1 MKQLFVATVFLF
13 SFPTIGCT
21 LGYVDYE
28 PVFSN
33 GRSDLSASE
42 VLRLANWRAQLRLWL
57 PSGGKYLVYVRQN
70 ARVGVSAKLAEQRRK
85 NLLSTLSNMGIDKV
99 DIEESAVRRFRDG
112 LRPGQELRHLT
123 NVAEISIIPRCPHP
137 CCPGPQPIDAQ
148 QGDRGDHD
156 QSKLAGIGE
165 FVSAVDRSRHAG
177 DVPVE

>member
-1 MKQLFVATVFLF
+1 MQIDAGMKVIVKRSLALTAFFF
-13 SFPTIGCT
+13 SLPTMGCT

-42 VLRLANWRAQLRLWL
+42 VMRLASWRAQLRLWL

-99 DIEESAVRRFRDG
+99 DIEESAVRRFSDG
-112 LRPGQELRHLT
+112 LRPGPELRHLT
-123 NVAEISIIPRCPHP
+123 NVAEISIIPRCPHA
-137 CCPGPQPIDAQ
+137 CCPGPQPLE
-148 QGDRGDHD
+148 
-156 QSKLAGIGE
+156 K
-165 FVSAVDRSRHAG
+165 
-177 DVPVE
+177 